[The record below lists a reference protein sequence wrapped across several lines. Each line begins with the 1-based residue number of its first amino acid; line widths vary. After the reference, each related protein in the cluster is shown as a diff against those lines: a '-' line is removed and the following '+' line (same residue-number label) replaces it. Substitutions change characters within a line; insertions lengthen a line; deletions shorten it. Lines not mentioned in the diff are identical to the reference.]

1 MYGKIKK
8 LHFVGIGGI
17 GMSGIAEVLV
27 NMGYEISGSDINDSE
42 STRRLKNLGINISLG
57 HDSVNIADTDVVV
70 ISSAIKKD
78 NPELAEAR
86 ERNIPIIA
94 RAEMLAELMRL
105 KYGIAIIGSH
115 GKTTTTS
122 IVSSVLT
129 SGNLDPTI
137 VVGGRVKSLGTN
149 AHLGKGD
156 FMVVEAD
163 ESDGSFKMLSP
174 VISVLTNI
182 DDEHLDHYGSMDN
195 LIAAFNS
202 FIDKIPF
209 YGLAVLCIDC
219 PRVKEIAANYKKR
232 VLTYGFSDEA
242 DLYLENF
249 IADGFKTRF
258 DVVYKS
264 KKFGQVELGIP
275 GKHNALNALAAIG
288 VGFELEI
295 SFENI
300 KNALNEF
307 NGIERRLQLKG
318 KVNDILIIDDYGHHP
333 VEIETTLKS
342 IEEAFQKKPVVIF
355 QPHRYSRTHMLFN
368 DFVNVLSNIKTL
380 YVLDI
385 YPAGENPIEGINSEY
400 LVEEINK
407 SGNNNAYYIK
417 NTKQLFEHVKNNI
430 NSGDIILTSGAGNVW
445 KHGEELLKEL
455 Q

>member
-1 MYGKIKK
+1 MYGKIKN

-27 NMGYEISGSDINDSE
+27 NMGYEISGSDINDSIA
-42 STRRLKNLGINISLG
+42 TRRLQKLGIKIYVG
-57 HDSVNIADTDVVV
+57 HDASNVKDADVVV
-70 ISSAIKKD
+70 ISSAIGKT
-78 NPELAEAR
+78 NPELVKAHKE
-86 ERNIPIIA
+86 NIPVVA

-122 IVSSVLT
+122 IVSAVLRA
-129 SGNLDPTI
+129 GHLDPTI

-163 ESDGSFKMLSP
+163 ESDGSFQMLSP

-182 DDEHLDHYGSMDN
+182 DEEHLDHYGSIEN
-195 LIAAFNS
+195 LINS
-202 FIDKIPF
+202 FSVFIDKIPF

-219 PRVKEIAANYKKR
+219 PKVKKIAKNYRKR
-232 VLTYGFSDEA
+232 SLTYGFTDEA
-242 DLYLENF
+242 DLYFENF
-249 IADGFKTRF
+249 SAKGFKTRF
-258 DVVYKS
+258 EVIYR
-264 KKFGQVELGIP
+264 GNNLGAVELGIP

-288 VGFELEI
+288 VGLELGI
-295 SFENI
+295 SFDDI
-300 KNALNEF
+300 GTALNEF

-318 KVNDILIIDDYGHHP
+318 EVNEILIIDDYGHHP
-333 VEIETTLKS
+333 VEIKTTLKS

-355 QPHRYSRTHMLFN
+355 QPHRYTRTQMLFN
-368 DFVNVLSNIKTL
+368 DFVNVLSDIKTL

-385 YPAGENPIEGINSEY
+385 YPAGEKPIEGINSEI
-400 LVEEINK
+400 LVQEINR
-407 SGNNNAYYIK
+407 SGSNNAYYIK
-417 NTKQLFEHVKNNI
+417 DIDDLFEHVKTNI

-445 KHGEELLKEL
+445 KHGEELLREL